1 MRVSFVGGFRDG
13 ASYDVPRP
21 LPPAMRLPVPVVQ
34 PVASLND
41 TPPGTTG
48 SFEVATYRLAYTVM
62 DRRPYYVEEG
72 VLERW
77 GDIEHVVR

>member
-1 MRVSFVGGFRDG
+1 MRMSFVGGFRDG
-13 ASYDVPRP
+13 ATFDVPRP
-21 LPPAMRLPVPVVQ
+21 FPPTMRLPVLVQ
-34 PVASLND
+34 PVASFSD
-41 TPPGTTG
+41 EPPGTTG